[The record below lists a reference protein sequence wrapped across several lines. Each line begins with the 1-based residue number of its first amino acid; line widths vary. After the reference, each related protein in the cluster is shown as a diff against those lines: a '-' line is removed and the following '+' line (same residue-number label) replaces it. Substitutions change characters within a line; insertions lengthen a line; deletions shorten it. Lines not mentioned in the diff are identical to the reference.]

1 MVVYENIPDTLEIDS
16 TELVLNQD
24 SLDYNPQIEEISWK
38 YYPNPT
44 YGPITI
50 EVSEAVQMLFL
61 TDMSG
66 KIIREIAMNGDNKI
80 QTDLSGLPMGVYFLR
95 YPVGKKWLTGKV
107 VLMR

>member
-1 MVVYENIPDTLEIDS
+1 VYEFPLDSLEIDTLDAAINS
-16 TELVLNQD
+16 GFIDELK
-24 SLDYNPQIEEISWK
+24 PIEEISWK

-50 EVSEAVQMLFL
+50 EVSKEVEMLYL

-66 KIIREIAMNGDNKI
+66 KILKEIIMNGGTRI
-80 QTDLSGLPMGVYFLR
+80 QTDLTGLPMGIYFLR
-95 YPVGKKWLTGKV
+95 YPIGKKWLSGKV